1 MPKRESFIHK
11 RERALFKEGVIMEPA
26 WMADER
32 ATLYKIKYEELVDVV
47 NQLSKL
53 YDDMHAYLNTKY
65 DEDWHMLDRA
75 KEDLMQQKLAI
86 DKLTVDDIEEGDYV

>member
-86 DKLTVDDIEEGDYV
+86 EKLTVDDMEDI